1 MSYKVIRL
9 QNGEDLLTELISEN
23 KDFYRVRNPWLLSR
37 IPTGVKPSEA
47 YLAFSEWIP
56 YTHEKDFSIAKKDIL
71 IITSCKE
78 EIVEFYNQLI
88 ESKSGETN
96 FRSFDEVMAERR
108 ESAEQTKDYMQ
119 MLKDFDSSDKH

>member
-1 MSYKVIRL
+1 MSYKVVRL

-23 KDFYRVRNPWLLSR
+23 RDFYRVRNPWLLSR
-37 IPTGVKPSEA
+37 IPTGIKPSEA

-56 YTHEKDFSIAKKDIL
+56 YTHEKDFSIAKKDVL

-78 EIVEFYNQLI
+78 EIVDFYNQLI

-108 ESAEQTKDYMQ
+108 ESAEKTKDYMQ

>member
-1 MSYKVIRL
+1 MNHKVVRL
-9 QNGEDLLTELISEN
+9 QNGEDLLTELISESR
-23 KDFYRVRNPWLLSR
+23 DHYRVRNPWLLSR

-56 YTHEKDFSIAKKDIL
+56 YTNEKDFSIAKKDVL

-119 MLKDFDSSDKH
+119 MLKDFDSKDKH

>member
-1 MSYKVIRL
+1 MNYKIVRL
-9 QNGEDLLTELISEN
+9 HNGEDLLTELMSEN
-23 KDFYRVRNPWLLSR
+23 RDFYNVRNPWVLSR

-56 YTHEKDFSIAKKDIL
+56 YTHEKNFSIAKKDVL
-71 IITSCKE
+71 IVTSCKD
-78 EIVEFYNQLI
+78 EIVEFYNQLV

-108 ESAEQTKDYMQ
+108 ESAEQTKDYLQ
-119 MLKDFDSSDKH
+119 MLKNFNSTDKH

>member
-1 MSYKVIRL
+1 MNYKIVRL
-9 QNGEDLLTELISEN
+9 HNGEDLLTELVSEN
-23 KDFYRVRNPWLLSR
+23 RDFYNVRNPWVLSR

-56 YTHEKDFSIAKKDIL
+56 YTHEKNFSIAKKDVL
-71 IITSCKE
+71 IVTSCKD
-78 EIVEFYNQLI
+78 EIVEFYNQLV

-108 ESAEQTKDYMQ
+108 ESAEQTKDYLQ
-119 MLKDFDSSDKH
+119 MLKNFNSTDKH

>member
-56 YTHEKDFSIAKKDIL
+56 YTNEKDFSIAKKDVL

-119 MLKDFDSSDKH
+119 MLKDFDSTDKH

>member
-1 MSYKVIRL
+1 MNYKVVRL

-56 YTHEKDFSIAKKDIL
+56 YTNEKDFSIAKKDVL
-71 IITSCKE
+71 IITSCKK

-119 MLKDFDSSDKH
+119 MLKDFDSTDKH

>member
-1 MSYKVIRL
+1 MSYKVVRL

-56 YTHEKDFSIAKKDIL
+56 YTNEKDFSIAKKDVL

-119 MLKDFDSSDKH
+119 MLKDFDSTDKH

>member
-9 QNGEDLLTELISEN
+9 QNGEDLLTELIGEN
-23 KDFYRVRNPWLLSR
+23 RDFYRVRNPWLLSR

-56 YTHEKDFSIAKKDIL
+56 YTHEKDFSIAKKDVL

-119 MLKDFDSSDKH
+119 MLKDFDSTDKH

>member
-1 MSYKVIRL
+1 MNHKVVRL
-9 QNGEDLLTELISEN
+9 QNGEDLLTELISESR
-23 KDFYRVRNPWLLSR
+23 DHYRVRNPWLLSR

-56 YTHEKDFSIAKKDIL
+56 YTNEKDFSIAKKDVL

-119 MLKDFDSSDKH
+119 MLKDFDSTDKH

>member
-119 MLKDFDSSDKH
+119 MLKDFDSTDKH

>member
-1 MSYKVIRL
+1 MNYKVVRL

-56 YTHEKDFSIAKKDIL
+56 YTNEKDFSIAKKDVL
-71 IITSCKE
+71 IITSCKK

-108 ESAEQTKDYMQ
+108 EQAENSKDYMQ
-119 MLKDFDSSDKH
+119 VLKDFESPDKH